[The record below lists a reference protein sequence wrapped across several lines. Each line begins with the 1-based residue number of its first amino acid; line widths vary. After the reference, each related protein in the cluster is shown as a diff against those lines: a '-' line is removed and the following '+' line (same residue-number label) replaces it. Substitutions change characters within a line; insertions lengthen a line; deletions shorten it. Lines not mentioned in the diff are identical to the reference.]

1 VGAVASVADL
11 VEPPALE
18 QLAGIDEHE
27 AAQAL
32 AEAGAVRLVEFGPLR
47 VVADVIDK
55 GRTAR
60 VTLASLDDGTL
71 DWACSC
77 RGLAAGACRHVA
89 AVGLET
95 WRKSPRRS
103 QP

>member
-1 VGAVASVADL
+1 MASVADL
-11 VEPPALE
+11 VDPPALA

-27 AAQAL
+27 AAEEL

-47 VVADVIDK
+47 VVAEVVDK

-77 RGLAAGACRHVA
+77 RGVAAGACRHVA
-89 AVGLET
+89 AAGLET
-95 WRKSPRRS
+95 WRNSPRRT